1 MRNANAIV
9 SVFTLASFLAATLVV
24 PVAQAGVISTE
35 TYVQQSQ
42 ADARRDA
49 VIEMLQREDVRD
61 RMLAMG
67 VDPAH
72 VEARLAALTDV
83 EVEQLAQHMEEMPAG
98 AGVLDVL
105 LIVFLVFVVL
115 DIVGVTD
122 VFPFINAAD

>member
-1 MRNANAIV
+1 MRNAIV
-9 SVFTLASFLAATLVV
+9 SVFTLASFLAATLAV

-49 VIEMLQREDVRD
+49 VIEMLQREDVRE